1 MGRTYVTVTINGPNA
16 TKDYSFLVDT
26 GAALVGLP
34 IDEIQELGLHSLRNG
49 AMRFMT
55 ANGIVELNTYRA
67 EGQVQGQG
75 FVATVFPAPVPLVGY
90 EFLENRRFRVNPLSE
105 QVERVP
111 DDEIAPPYLISA
123 W

>member
-16 TKDYSFLVDT
+16 AKDYSFLVNT

-34 IDEIQELGLHSLRNG
+34 IEEIQELGLHSLRNG
-49 AMRFMT
+49 AMRCMT
-55 ANGIVELNTYRA
+55 ANGIVELNTYSA

-75 FVATVFPAPVPLVGY
+75 FVATVFPAPATLVGY